1 MPRSTVLSLSLI
13 CLVIFIFVPWQVAY
27 VGCWLLHLHTCAS
40 SAQQLSSLGQDTSV
54 EAVPLVIRSGRNLED
69 TDDEVPHPRDRL
81 PLDVINIKRNNL
93 NHNLHILVLMT
104 WLLPLTAPVLAVW
117 VRTLLT
123 AGYTTPFDS
132 DHNFLAV
139 LPFLIFTDFASWAPA
154 RLLEKTQSVT

>member
-1 MPRSTVLSLSLI
+1 M
-13 CLVIFIFVPWQVAY
+13 IFIFVPWQVAY

-40 SAQQLSSLGQDTSV
+40 SAHQLTSLGQGISV
-54 EAVPLVIRSGRNLED
+54 EAIPLVIRSGRNVED
-69 TDDEVPHPRDRL
+69 TEEVPPPRERP
-81 PLDVINIKRNNL
+81 PLDVINTKRDNL

-139 LPFLIFTDFASWAPA
+139 LPFLIFTDFASWTPV
-154 RLLEKTQSVT
+154 RLFEKTQ